1 MIATA
6 SDFIDW
12 GSTLFDVANTLIYV
26 DAVHYFRDGV
36 LLLIKASYIDHPRLR
51 GAHRG
56 VNDELRTAGVI
67 RLPLETTIPLS
78 IPAKQTPVSFPG
90 ANVSVATP
98 DLSVTAKFSAN
109 RFIVLPDGLHVYGQI
124 NVASG
129 G

>member
-1 MIATA
+1 MISGTEAPPPGASCGLTGAWMIATA

-56 VNDELRTAGVI
+56 VAESDRP
-67 RLPLETTIPLS
+67 RLSSLVLD
-78 IPAKQTPVSFPG
+78 A
-90 ANVSVATP
+90 
-98 DLSVTAKFSAN
+98 FS
-109 RFIVLPDGLHVYGQI
+109 RQE
-124 NVASG
+124 
-129 G
+129 